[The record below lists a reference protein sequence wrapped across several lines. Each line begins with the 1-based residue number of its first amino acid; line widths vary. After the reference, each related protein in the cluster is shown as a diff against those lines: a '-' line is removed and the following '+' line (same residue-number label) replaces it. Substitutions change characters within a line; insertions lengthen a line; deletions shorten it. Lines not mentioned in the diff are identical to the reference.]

1 MVPLARSIETVGVN
15 VPTRAPGVR
24 SQVIPT
30 HTPVHLLSELLGV
43 VVVCGVLLGPLP
55 LSAAALAGGLF
66 ALLLARPQTVLLAG
80 LAAVPLSGASPHAT
94 STLLV
99 FVAMLALSCGRH
111 LLEGSAQRP
120 AVVTVALPLLALWVA
135 MSVMLTPAGP
145 TGAISR
151 SELIQPLVGAA
162 VAVGAT
168 LFPIQP
174 RELALAAVPGALL
187 VSLSVIQGS
196 IGLDGR
202 VRALGLNPDYL
213 ATLIVLMLAAML
225 VGGRSTSL
233 TVIAIVVVWPVA
245 FVALART
252 QSRAAFIALAVAL
265 CVFLLNRR
273 RKKLLAHR
281 RLAFLVAAGF
291 IALVAY
297 PGLIDTLSAQFLS
310 HRTELDY
317 GSSNQERTAALLGS
331 LKLMFEYPLLGIGY
345 GHFPSLAAGL
355 PDLLDYVNTH
365 NEYTRFGAELG
376 ITGLAILLI
385 PLVSAIRSATGANGR
400 NVLAVLLAMTAAMLA
415 GNYLNSVVTAYPF
428 WLALGMGLSMHEAAR
443 ARKFDERNRMLGW
456 AASDHLRPDLT

>member
-1 MVPLARSIETVGVN
+1 MVPLARRIETVGVM
-15 VPTRAPGVR
+15 VPTRAPGVP
-24 SQVIPT
+24 SPVIPRRIS
-30 HTPVHLLSELLGV
+30 VHLLSELLGA
-43 VVVCGVLLGPLP
+43 VVVCGVILGPLP
-55 LSAAALAGGLF
+55 LSAAALAAGLF
-66 ALLLARPQTVLLAG
+66 AVLLARPQTVLLAG
-80 LAAVPLSGASPHAT
+80 MVAVPLSGASPHAT
-94 STLLV
+94 STLLL

-120 AVVTVALPLLALWVA
+120 PYVFIALPLLALWVA
-135 MSVMLTPAGP
+135 MSVGLTPAGP
-145 TGAISR
+145 IGGISR

-162 VAVGAT
+162 VSVGAT
-168 LFPIQP
+168 LFPVQP
-174 RELALAAVPGALL
+174 RELALAAAPGALL

-233 TVIAIVVVWPVA
+233 TVIAIVAVWPVG

-265 CVFLLNRR
+265 CVFLLDRR

-281 RLAFLVAAGF
+281 RLAFLVVAAL
-291 IALVAY
+291 IALVAF
-297 PGLIDTLSAQFLS
+297 PGLIDTLSAPFLS

-317 GSSNQERTAALLGS
+317 ASSNQERIAALIAS
-331 LKLMFEYPLLGIGY
+331 VKIMIERPLLGVGY
-345 GHFPSLAAGL
+345 GRFPSVAAGL

-376 ITGLAILLI
+376 ITGLVILLM
-385 PLVSAIRSATGANGR
+385 PLLSAIRSATGANSR

-415 GNYLNSVVTAYPF
+415 GNFLNSVVTAYPF

-443 ARKFDERNRMLGW
+443 EEN
-456 AASDHLRPDLT
+456 